1 MGILDEALG
10 NEKSSILD
18 EALIEQPRQIVAT
31 VQPQEDTFIS
41 NVGRDWKERLNI
53 IQDPTYLKPGLMNV
67 EQNTLRLG
75 GQVAGGISD
84 VATQGLRS
92 AYRSFVPQKAQ
103 DVISDV
109 GRAIMETPVVSK
121 AVEDVGMAW
130 KGFSEAH
137 PELAKNVEAGANIA
151 SIVPAKMIM
160 PKGIRLT
167 KAAAKETGA
176 IISDTTN
183 LFERVIKPVTESA
196 IDKEIKNVVT
206 ENINKSIKTSN
217 KGKQTLPLIQKYF
230 DNAETGIK
238 EIVGNK
244 ANINLTNDVGDIVKG
259 VLPENRMQM
268 AEAIHQTEKKLF
280 QEYDSMM
287 QASGKKGATLDLEP
301 IAKQLD
307 EVITNEALLKS
318 KDGIETIAHAKEL
331 QDILRSGKTSMSPQ
345 AAQDWIA
352 NANNRLMNKNL
363 NYLETSKAG
372 VDAGVASMMRKQ
384 LDKLIESTEG
394 AGYQDIKNRY
404 GAVKSLREGTNKAA
418 FASMAEKNMP
428 NFFDITSGTALV
440 HGLISMNP
448 ATVAGATFMEGLNAF
463 RRKMF
468 NPDTYV
474 KKMFADVDNLMTK
487 GSAFEPDS
495 VTISKAMDML
505 SNEKGSINGI
515 PPTTTKLR
523 KSPYTLRNTKGIQGI
538 K

>member
-18 EALIEQPRQIVAT
+18 EALTEQPQQKVAT

-121 AVEDVGMAW
+121 AVEDIGMAW
-130 KGFSEAH
+130 KGFSEEH
-137 PELAKNVEAGANIA
+137 PDLSKNVEAGLNIA
-151 SIVPAKMIM
+151 SVTPAKMFM
-160 PKGIRLT
+160 PKGLKLS
-167 KAAAKETGA
+167 KAVAKETGA
-176 IISDTTN
+176 VVNDTTN
-183 LFERVIKPVTESA
+183 LFERVINPVTESA

-404 GAVKSLREGTNKAA
+404 GAVRSLREGTNKAA

-505 SNEKGSINGI
+505 SNEKGGI
-515 PPTTTKLR
+515 KGSPAPLPKLR